1 MLCFYNMNLCLYIVQ
16 GFIRKTMAI
25 LHGTVMFILLE
36 VSCADCFGDLMIM
49 GNFLIKACITIGMKM
64 QFVFNLESF
73 KSTLFNNLI
82 SITVVK
88 MIKNLSNAAYT

>member
-1 MLCFYNMNLCLYIVQ
+1 M
-16 GFIRKTMAI
+16 R
-25 LHGTVMFILLE
+25 
-36 VSCADCFGDLMIM
+36 
-49 GNFLIKACITIGMKM
+49 NFLIKACITIGMKM

-88 MIKNLSNAAYT
+88 MIKNLSNAAYNWKVFGVLIS